1 MRAILT
7 RSSDPTPRRPAA
19 AAASSR
25 GNAPGLQRSA
35 ACACGGGCP
44 RCRAPLPKTAVLR
57 ASPLPQ
63 DPEAA
68 VAAPGAVREALARD
82 GEPLSRTTRADMEER
97 FGADFGTVR
106 VHTGEAAGRSAE
118 AVAAR
123 AYTVGNHI
131 VFGEGQYAPGSAT
144 GRRLIAHEL
153 AHVLQ
158 QGARGAAL
166 PQLDTLRIGARDD
179 PLEREADTLADAALA
194 GAPTPVLSGGAASR
208 VQRQELPDAGTP
220 DAGPSGGEA
229 SGGGADAG
237 TEPADAGAGGD
248 AAPPAEAPAAPCD
261 PRPLPRDQYL
271 QHPGTSTGDLGLTV
285 LSGTVGTPAVVTRR
299 TRRGLVLEQ
308 TDAVLPPLDSVYT
321 QAGTFTE
328 GQGHFIDSGG
338 ADCPSG
344 RYDLRWTITPEGA
357 AKIRA
362 GEVEHC
368 ADLRHAFDIS
378 LRRYADAVN
387 AIAASGRV
395 FASER
400 AATRA
405 VTRQT
410 GAAPDD
416 WFAVF
421 ECLARKTTDRDFMQ
435 WHTPR
440 TRQTAPSYRNGC
452 AYASVFVHGSSF
464 PHVGQ
469 HPTADLIR
477 DCGES
482 GGDVPAPRRRRAM
495 PVAKP
500 VAGAAIAPA
509 PAPAGLRL
517 QRQADD
523 DAPPP
528 ATEGCGRGHAEMLA
542 GHLEHAREWIDRAAP
557 RARAYA
563 DGSAAGAARD
573 AVESA
578 LADNFNATG
587 PAEAAA
593 VAAGLERIRSAL
605 NGPTRYECAPAR
617 SCARGDLAYVLPISD
632 EFVGLYGDTVYLCP
646 RWFSCPDYYT
656 RVTTLI
662 HESAHQHVPAH
673 HDVYE
678 WQAAYHRIAPH
689 VALANAESY
698 AVAARQIYHVGGHGP
713 GTTTCRLR
721 HHD

>member
-1 MRAILT
+1 MRRALT
-7 RSSDPTPRRPAA
+7 RPADRPRRRPAGDPAGVA
-19 AAASSR
+19 ARSVIAPSDAR
-25 GNAPGLQRSA
+25 G
-35 ACACGGGCP
+35 CACGGGCP
-44 RCRAPLPKTAVLR
+44 RCRAA
-57 ASPLPQ
+57 PQ
-63 DPEAA
+63 DP
-68 VAAPGAVREALARD
+68 AVRRSKAAARGTDPRVAPPEVADALDESGTGLDAAA
-82 GEPLSRTTRADMEER
+82 RADMEAR
-97 FGADFGTVR
+97 FGRDFGDVR
-106 VHTGEAAGRSAE
+106 VHTGEAAERSAD

-123 AYTVGNHI
+123 AYTVGNHV
-131 VFGEGQYAPGSAT
+131 VFGAGQYAPGSAA

-158 QGARGAAL
+158 QGAHAPAL
-166 PQLDTLRIGARDD
+166 PRLDALRVGARDD
-179 PLEREADTLADAALA
+179 PLERQADALADAALA
-194 GAPTPVLSGGAASR
+194 GSPTPGTAGGGPSR
-208 VQRQELPDAGTP
+208 VQRQELPDAETP
-220 DAGPSGGEA
+220 AAGPSGEEA
-229 SGGGADAG
+229 PATGA
-237 TEPADAGAGGD
+237 ADAGAAEAGRGAGD
-248 AAPPAEAPAAPCD
+248 AGAEAGEAAGAAATPAEPCD
-261 PRPLPRDQYL
+261 PQPLARDRYL
-271 QHPGTSTGDLGLTV
+271 QHSGTSTGDLGLTV
-285 LSGTVGTPAVVTRR
+285 LSGTVGVPAVATRR
-299 TRRGLVLEQ
+299 TRRGLVLER

-344 RYDLRWTITPEGA
+344 RYDLRWTITADGA
-357 AKIRA
+357 AKVRA

-405 VTRQT
+405 VTRRT
-410 GAAPDD
+410 GAAPAD

-440 TRQTAPSYRNGC
+440 TRRLPPSYRTGC
-452 AYASVFVHGSSF
+452 AYASVIVHGGSF

-469 HPTADLIR
+469 HATADLIR

-482 GGDVPAPRRRRAM
+482 GGAVPAPRRRRAM
-495 PVAKP
+495 PVAR
-500 VAGAAIAPA
+500 
-509 PAPAGLRL
+509 PAGVRL

-542 GHLEHAREWIDRAAP
+542 GHLERAREWIDRAAP

-563 DGSAAGAARD
+563 EGSASGAARD
-573 AVESA
+573 AVEAA
-578 LADNFNATG
+578 LADNFNTTG

-617 SCARGDLAYVLPISD
+617 SCARGDLAYVLPIGD

-678 WQAAYHRIAPH
+678 WQAAYHRIAPG

-698 AVAARQIYHVGGHGP
+698 AVAARQIYHFGGHGP
-713 GTTTCRLR
+713 GTATCRLR
-721 HHD
+721 HRD